1 MPQQFYV
8 IEKEQTSVVDGIMP
22 VILALTDYVYI
33 KTTTRGLPWEEKHD
47 MLLEDAW
54 SQMAQYKS
62 VAMLDTGSDTVDC

>member
-8 IEKEQTSVVDGIMP
+8 IEKEQTSVVDGLMP

-33 KTTTRGLPWEEKHD
+33 KTTTRGLPWEEKRD

-54 SQMAQYKS
+54 SQMAQYK
-62 VAMLDTGSDTVDC
+62 